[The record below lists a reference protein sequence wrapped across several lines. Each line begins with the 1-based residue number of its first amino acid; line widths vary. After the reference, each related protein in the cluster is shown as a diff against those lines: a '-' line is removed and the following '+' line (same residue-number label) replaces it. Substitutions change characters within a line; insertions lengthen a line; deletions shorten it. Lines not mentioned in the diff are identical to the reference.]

1 MKKTLT
7 CVIPAS
13 SSAMKDD
20 KYFEAYKKVFKEYDI
35 VRLIVVFPA
44 SSGKIFLNAAL
55 SFDKTQTKVTP
66 ITVKQPYSGLSGFA
80 ESLKQ
85 AIPHIVSDSPDE
97 VAIITSGGTTKMGH
111 MVKLIGHIASQFGWE
126 VSFLWVAKSPKKPE
140 YTVTKLPRVTIKH
153 SNEFLVELSKD
164 NDGEATLRVSRGGKN
179 DD

>member
-20 KYFEAYKKVFKEYDI
+20 KYFETYKEVFEEYDI
-35 VRLIVVFPA
+35 VRIIVVFPA
-44 SSGKIFLNAAL
+44 NSGKIFLNAAL
-55 SFDKTQTKVTP
+55 SFGSTQTKVTP
-66 ITVKQPYSGLSGFA
+66 IAVKQPYSGLLGFA
-80 ESLKQ
+80 ESLKL

-126 VSFLWVAKSPKKPE
+126 VSFLWVAKSPKNPK
-140 YTVTKLPRVTIKH
+140 YTVTKLPKVIVKY
-153 SNEFLVELSKD
+153 SDSFLVELSED
-164 NDGEATLRVSRGGKN
+164 DDGEASLIVSRSSK
-179 DD
+179 